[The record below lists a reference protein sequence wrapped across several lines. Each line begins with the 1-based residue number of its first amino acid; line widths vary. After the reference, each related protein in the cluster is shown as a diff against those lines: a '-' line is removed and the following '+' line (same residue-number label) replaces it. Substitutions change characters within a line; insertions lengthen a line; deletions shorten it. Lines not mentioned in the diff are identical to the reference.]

1 MFKVEIEEHR
11 TKVEGL
17 TVFITMEPKLDTWR

>member
-1 MFKVEIEEHR
+1 MFNVELKEHR

-17 TVFITMEPKLDTWR
+17 TVFIAEKSRRDTWR